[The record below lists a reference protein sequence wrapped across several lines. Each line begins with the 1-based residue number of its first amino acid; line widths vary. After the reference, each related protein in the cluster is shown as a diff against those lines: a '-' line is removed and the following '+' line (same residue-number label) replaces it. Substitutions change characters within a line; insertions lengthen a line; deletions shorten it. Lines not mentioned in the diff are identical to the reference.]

1 MSGGIAAKL
10 TGTLFLILLVFVN
23 ASAQFDASPVRIMFY
38 NVENLFDVNDDPLT
52 EDDEFLPVGLRRW
65 NYSRYKKKI
74 SSLYKTIIAAGEW
87 EPPAVIGLCEIE
99 NRNVVED
106 LVYGTNLSKFRYQ
119 IIHEDSPDER
129 GIDVCLILREGIMKL
144 IDYQYLNPFTS
155 DSGFRTR
162 DVLYAK
168 MQIRSDTIHYIVNH
182 WPSRRGGVLA
192 AEAERIKVAEMV
204 RDLADSICSGQAD
217 AKIIIMGDLNA
228 TPDDRATAILTGKR
242 EKSPGLVNLSA
253 GLPESSGTYRY
264 RGTWETI
271 DQVMVSEAL
280 VRVCTGLCTGPE
292 HFRVF
297 SPDFLLR
304 KDPQYPGYAPFAT
317 YSGYRYQGGYSDHL
331 PVLLDLLLR

>member
-10 TGTLFLILLVFVN
+10 TGTLFLTLLVFVN
-23 ASAQFDASPVRIMFY
+23 VSAQSDASPVRIMFY

-74 SSLYKTIIAAGEW
+74 SSLYKTIVAAGEW
-87 EPPAVIGLCEIE
+87 EPPAVVGLCEIE
-99 NRNVVED
+99 NRSVVED

-168 MQIRSDTIHYIVNH
+168 MQIRSDTIHFIVNH

-192 AEAERIKVAEMV
+192 AEAERIRVAEMV
-204 RDLADSICSGQAD
+204 RALADSICSGQAD

-228 TPDDRATAILTGKR
+228 TPDDRTAAILTEKR
-242 EKSPGLVNLSA
+242 EENPGLVNLSA

-280 VRVCTGLCTGPE
+280 IRVCTGFRTGPE

-297 SPDFLLR
+297 SPDFLLK